1 MTSGLQWENTTL
13 IRKRIPLMFTVFQG
27 PFFQDMVAAIFSGD
41 SEKELAATQR
51 FRKILSKGDYSYF
64 SIW

>member
-1 MTSGLQWENTTL
+1 MSDNEIYCIEFHGVL
-13 IRKRIPLMFTVFQG
+13 FQG

-51 FRKILSKGDYSYF
+51 FRKILSKGNYFYS
-64 SIW
+64 